1 MAPPG
6 FEPGSV
12 GLKGPYNYR
21 YTKEPTN
28 SYILSYHTTTVN
40 SPMENRTPVSGMKAQ
55 YTNHYTMGP

>member
-21 YTKEPTN
+21 YTKEPYMDITIPY
-28 SYILSYHTTTVN
+28 SYCQVAARRIELR
-40 SPMENRTPVSGMKAQ
+40 SPG
-55 YTNHYTMGP
+55 